1 MRGSDRA
8 FFIPQEVIMA
18 VNVMSGRLP
27 HVRWSAVFAGAA
39 VALAAHV
46 CLGLFGAALGYG
58 AEAHD
63 SRALGWL
70 AILWSISTAFAASM
84 TGVIVATR
92 MAAESDGDALLH
104 GSLVWC
110 VGLIAGAIFLSGTL
124 TGGTVGAGYAW
135 NGGII
140 SSARDAGPGTA
151 IESAAGSA
159 ANASLMAG
167 IASLFGLA
175 GALVG
180 ALVGRQ
186 WAVVDAHLA
195 APRPQ
200 PDHGMALDDRTRPAA
215 ASTLMPPPVPE
226 RRTHDETIWS
236 DPAFDR
242 RRSAL
247 EDRRHQRH

>member
-1 MRGSDRA
+1 
-8 FFIPQEVIMA
+8 MA

-27 HVRWSAVFAGAA
+27 HVRWSPVFAGAA
-39 VALAAHV
+39 IALATHV

-70 AILWSISTAFAASM
+70 AILLSIGTAFAASM
-84 TGVIVATR
+84 VGAIVATR
-92 MAAESDGDALLH
+92 LAAESDGEAMLH
-104 GSLVWC
+104 ASLVWG
-110 VGLIAGAIFLSGTL
+110 VGLIAGAVWLSGTL

-140 SSARDAGPGTA
+140 SSAQDAGPGTA

-167 IASLFGLA
+167 IASLFGLV
-175 GALVG
+175 GAMAG

-186 WAVVDAHLA
+186 WAMVDARLGA
-195 APRPQ
+195 AGLWPVR
-200 PDHGMALDDRTRPAA
+200 GMDDRSRLAA
-215 ASTLMPPPVPE
+215 ASTLMPPPVSE

-242 RRSAL
+242 RHA
-247 EDRRHQRH
+247 RH